1 MIELLSA
8 FWAFWMFLKYV
19 VTEVSGRKKKTNF
32 DLCVIDWTG
41 FVLFDRLQYA
51 STEQHL
57 ASGNCP
63 ETHRHTEAGDPLW
76 DLHPAEQPVVR
87 RPVQPGCSH
96 LPGRAGNRVG
106 KEHGRKQNQC
116 FDVCHIKCSSCTA
129 PKQVTYQL
137 KILTTALFSVSMLG
151 RRLGVYQWLSLLI
164 LMAGV
169 TLVQVWCRF
178 KSLTNRILYE
188 LKCYNKTMTQ

>member
-129 PKQVTYQL
+129 PNRW
-137 KILTTALFSVSMLG
+137 LTSWRSWPRLFFLCPCWDAGWASTSGCLCSFS
-151 RRLGVYQWLSLLI
+151 WLEWLLFRSG
-164 LMAGV
+164 AGSSH
-169 TLVQVWCRF
+169 
-178 KSLTNRILYE
+178 SLTGF
-188 LKCYNKTMTQ
+188 CMS